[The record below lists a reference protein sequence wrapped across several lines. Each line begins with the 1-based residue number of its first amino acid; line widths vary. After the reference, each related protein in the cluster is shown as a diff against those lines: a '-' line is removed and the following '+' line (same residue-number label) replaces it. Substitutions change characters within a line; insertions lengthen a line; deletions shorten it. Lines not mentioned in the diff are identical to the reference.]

1 LGKYKAIN
9 KSENNSGPKQFL
21 QNQSDPKKRILYYIK
36 IMQQA
41 GLEDISRAMNISRM
55 GAHKHLANLQK
66 RGLVESIEVR
76 KGVGRPRMQY
86 QLAASSKNVF
96 PKSYSSIATH
106 ALDFIEKKM
115 GKEAV
120 EQLLRER
127 QEELFDKYYPRLRN
141 LKFDD
146 KVKELAK
153 IRDEEGY
160 IAESRKN
167 GKGSIHT
174 ILEYNCPIINIAEN
188 HFEAC
193 TAETELFEKILDAK
207 VETTHTASKG
217 DQLCKFLIRQSKE
230 GF

>member
-1 LGKYKAIN
+1 MAKRK
-9 KSENNSGPKQFL
+9 ENNLGPKQFL
-21 QNQSDPKKRILYYIK
+21 QNQNDPKKRILYYIK

-41 GLEDISRAMNISRM
+41 GLEDISKAMGISRM
-55 GAHKHLANLQK
+55 GAHKHLATLQK

-76 KGVGRPRMQY
+76 KGIGRPRMQY
-86 QLAASSKNVF
+86 QLTTASKNVF
-96 PKSYSSIATH
+96 PKSYSAIATH

-120 EQLLRER
+120 KLLLRER
-127 QEELFDKYYPRLRN
+127 QAELFDKYYPRLQN

-160 IAESRKN
+160 IAESKKN
-167 GKGSIHT
+167 GKGISHT
-174 ILEYNCPIINIAEN
+174 ILEYNCPIIHIAEH

-193 TAETELFEKILDAK
+193 AAETELFEKILDAK
-207 VETTHTASKG
+207 VQTTHMASKG
-217 DQLCKFLIRQSKE
+217 DLLCKFLIRETKE
-230 GF
+230 NF